1 MTFASCPKS
10 VLPEMSKVNSVEY
23 KYSVL
28 MHGIEMESPA
38 IFFFFFCVCVWITS
52 IYK

>member
-38 IFFFFFCVCVWITS
+38 TFFFLCVCVCVNN
-52 IYK
+52 IYL